1 MTECWLIDYKVSG
14 VNRKRDDQMP
24 DASRIDGKSTAW
36 IVLKSLRDSGS
47 LTILNFTQ
55 ISEKTGLDRNQ
66 VKSAC
71 HRLRAARLASYET
84 GGSVGGGYNGAGYM
98 ITAEG
103 ERSLVDL

>member
-1 MTECWLIDYKVSG
+1 MSKDV
-14 VNRKRDDQMP
+14 
-24 DASRIDGKSTAW
+24 SRIDRKSNEW
-36 IVLKSLRDSGS
+36 LVLTSLSDSGT

-55 ISEKTGLDRNQ
+55 ISEKTGLNRNQ

-71 HRLRAARLASYET
+71 HRLKAAKLASYET

-103 ERSLVDL
+103 EQSLGDL

>member
-1 MTECWLIDYKVSG
+1 MSKDV
-14 VNRKRDDQMP
+14 
-24 DASRIDGKSTAW
+24 SRIDRQSNEW
-36 IVLKSLRDSGS
+36 IVLTSLRDSGT

-84 GGSVGGGYNGAGYM
+84 GGSVGGGYNGAGYI
-98 ITAEG
+98 ITAVG
-103 ERSLVDL
+103 ERSLGDL